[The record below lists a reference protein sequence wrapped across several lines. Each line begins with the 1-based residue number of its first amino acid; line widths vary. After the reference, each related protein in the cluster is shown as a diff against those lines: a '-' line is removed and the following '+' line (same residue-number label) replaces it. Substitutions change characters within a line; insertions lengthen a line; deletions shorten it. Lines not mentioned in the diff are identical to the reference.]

1 VVDVEVD
8 VEDDDEVDEDEDAI
22 EVELSDMDTVERGRV
37 TFNFT
42 VVILSDVVLG
52 VWVLEVVSVSRS
64 FSTAS

>member
-1 VVDVEVD
+1 VEVD
-8 VEDDDEVDEDEDAI
+8 VEDDDEVDENEDAV

-52 VWVLEVVSVSRS
+52 VLVLEVVSVSRS